1 MGGYGRAVPAAL
13 PPSRILVV
21 SIEFRRRDTMIRK
34 HFRFKRFALGL
45 AFAAVALPVAP
56 AGAVGLATYV
66 DGGRALVSTT
76 PVTSYSPAYLRY
88 HAVGGPVG
96 SQIQIRSEHSRTV
109 PTITPL
115 QADGMRWNAMARF
128 YESQQ
133 QNQAISER
141 SNGVKGPDPSL
152 VPQVTLSTSNGFD
165 WKDAGIGAST
175 VFAAALLLG
184 IALVLTRRH
193 QHTGL
198 TSA

>member
-1 MGGYGRAVPAAL
+1 M
-13 PPSRILVV
+13 
-21 SIEFRRRDTMIRK
+21 FRK

-56 AGAVGLATYV
+56 AGAVGLSTYV

-76 PVTSYSPAYLRY
+76 PVTSTVA
-88 HAVGGPVG
+88 
-96 SQIQIRSEHSRTV
+96 RSEHSAVVGGPTELQRFLAFAKATEQQ

-115 QADGMRWNAMARF
+115 QADGLRWQAMARF
-128 YESQQ
+128 YQQ
-133 QNQAISER
+133 QQANQAISER

-152 VPQVTLSTSNGFD
+152 VPQVVLSTSSGFD

-175 VFAAALLLG
+175 VLATILLLG

>member
-1 MGGYGRAVPAAL
+1 M
-13 PPSRILVV
+13 
-21 SIEFRRRDTMIRK
+21 FRK

-56 AGAVGLATYV
+56 AGAVGLSTYV

-76 PVTSYSPAYLRY
+76 PVTSYSPAYMRY
-88 HAVGGPVG
+88 HAVGGPIG
-96 SQIQIRSEHSRTV
+96 SQIRSEHSRTV
-109 PTITPL
+109 ATITPL

-128 YESQQ
+128 YQSQQ
-133 QNQAISER
+133 RNQAIAGR
-141 SNGVKGPDPSL
+141 SNGAKGPGRSL
-152 VPQVTLSTSNGFD
+152 VQQVALSTSNGFD

-175 VFAAALLLG
+175 ALATALLLG
-184 IALVLTRRH
+184 IALVVTRRR

>member
-1 MGGYGRAVPAAL
+1 MVGPF
-13 PPSRILVV
+13 PTSSILGV
-21 SIEFRRRDTMIRK
+21 SFEFRRRDTMIRK

-66 DGGRALVSTT
+66 DGGQALVGTT
-76 PVTSYSPAYLRY
+76 PVTSYSPAYQRY
-88 HAVGGPVG
+88 HAVGGPIG
-96 SQIQIRSEHSRTV
+96 SQVRSENSQTV
-109 PTITPL
+109 ATITPL

-128 YESQQ
+128 YERQQ
-133 QNQAISER
+133 QSQAISER

-152 VPQVTLSTSNGFD
+152 VPQVVLSTSNGFD

-184 IALVLTRRH
+184 IALMLTRRH

>member
-1 MGGYGRAVPAAL
+1 MVDPFPA
-13 PPSRILVV
+13 SSILGV
-21 SIEFRRRDTMIRK
+21 SLRFRRRDTMIRK

-56 AGAVGLATYV
+56 AGAVGLSTYV

-76 PVTSYSPAYLRY
+76 PVASTYSPAYLRY
-88 HAVGGPVG
+88 HEVGGPIG
-96 SQIQIRSEHSRTV
+96 SQIRSEHSQTV
-109 PTITPL
+109 ATITPL
-115 QADGMRWNAMARF
+115 QADGLRWQAMARF
-128 YESQQ
+128 YQSQQ

-141 SNGVKGPDPSL
+141 SNGVKGPDPTL
-152 VPQVTLSTSNGFD
+152 VPQIVLSTSNGFD

-175 VFAAALLLG
+175 AFAAALLLG
-184 IALVLTRRH
+184 IALMLTRRH

>member
-1 MGGYGRAVPAAL
+1 
-13 PPSRILVV
+13 
-21 SIEFRRRDTMIRK
+21 MIRK

-56 AGAVGLATYV
+56 AGAVGLSTYV
-66 DGGRALVSTT
+66 DGGRTLASTT
-76 PVTSYSPAYLRY
+76 PVTSTQPSYLRY
-88 HAVGGPVG
+88 HEVGAPVAAGPIAE
-96 SQIQIRSEHSRTV
+96 SQRSR
-109 PTITPL
+109 ITPL
-115 QADGMRWNAMARF
+115 QADGLRWQAMARF
-128 YESQQ
+128 YKAQQ

-152 VPQVTLSTSNGFD
+152 VPQVVLSTSNGFD
-165 WKDAGIGAST
+165 WRDAGIGAST

-193 QHTGL
+193 HTGL